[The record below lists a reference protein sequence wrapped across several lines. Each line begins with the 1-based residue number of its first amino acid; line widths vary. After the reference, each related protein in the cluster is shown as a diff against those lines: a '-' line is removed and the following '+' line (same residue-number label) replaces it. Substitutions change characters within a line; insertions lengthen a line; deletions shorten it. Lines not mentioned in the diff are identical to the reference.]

1 MGRTAPL
8 RAFVERNLAE
18 LLEVP
23 KVEPEPEGTYQF
35 ACGKT
40 PIRVE
45 LNDESGMVLL
55 HLLALLVQR
64 PTKTNGRVLA
74 FLNETNGMRIPSAS
88 FGTRRMWSPRGW
100 FPLRPWMTSSSS
112 ECAATSASWPT
123 SWPQRRLT
131 VLAVAVHAGH
141 PGDWMAKWWRHR
153 AAPEEGCRCGD
164 GG

>member
-1 MGRTAPL
+1 MGRTSPL

-23 KVEPEPEGTYQF
+23 KVEPEPEGTYEF

-74 FLNETNGMRIPSAS
+74 FLNETNGMRIPIRVFRDEADVVAAWVVPVETMDDEQFQRVCSHFCQLADELASAAAES
-88 FGTRRMWSPRGW
+88 IGGRRPRRA
-100 FPLRPWMTSSSS
+100 P
-112 ECAATSASWPT
+112 
-123 SWPQRRLT
+123 RRL
-131 VLAVAVHAGH
+131 
-141 PGDWMAKWWRHR
+141 
-153 AAPEEGCRCGD
+153 D
-164 GG
+164 GEVVEA